1 MLEYFSPPVRA
12 SSMRDSCHYYLLPIG
27 GMATTALAG
36 LLAESGYRVCG
47 VDAALYPP
55 AAELLAE
62 LQIPVRLG
70 FDPPQM
76 PVVEKTVV
84 IGNAVPSTNAE
95 VQEVLARGLPYTSQA
110 ALLGEL
116 FCQGRKTVVVAGTH
130 GKTTTTALLAH
141 VFTHAGLDPT
151 AFIGGVPR
159 GGKPW
164 RLGQWPWTVVEGD
177 EYNTAFFDKGPKF
190 LHYFPH
196 IFVVN
201 NVEFD
206 HADLYPSLDAILA
219 AFRAGVARLPG
230 DGWAV
235 ANADD
240 PGASEVATTAP
251 RVLWY
256 GQSKKAQV
264 RCRRFSHRAGNLVAE
279 VDLNGSRWELE
290 TPLAGRHNVSNLL
303 AVAAVSLLAG
313 VAPETLQET
322 VRSFPGVRRRL
333 EVLGEAKGI
342 TVVDDFAHHPTAV
355 RLTLEGAR
363 QRFPGRRLVV
373 AFEPRS
379 LTAGRAD
386 FFPLYED
393 AFALAD
399 VVVLAPVFHRHRLQ
413 ADELLDRYALAR
425 SLRGKGVE
433 TFVVEDGND
442 PFTVLLSL
450 LQPGDLF
457 LAMSSGDFA
466 GLPRRLLAAFGA

>member
-1 MLEYFSPPVRA
+1 
-12 SSMRDSCHYYLLPIG
+12 MRDSCHYYLLPIG

-36 LLAESGYRVCG
+36 LLSESGFRLCG

-55 AAELLAE
+55 ASELLAE
-62 LQIPVRLG
+62 LRVPVRLG
-70 FDPPQM
+70 FDPAQVPA
-76 PVVEKTVV
+76 VEKAVV
-84 IGNAVPSTNAE
+84 IGNAVPITNPE
-95 VQEVLARGLPYTSQA
+95 VQEVLSRGLPYTSQA

-141 VFTHAGLDPT
+141 VLTQAGLDPT

-164 RLGQWPWTVVEGD
+164 RLGQSPWTVVEGD

-219 AFRAGVARLPG
+219 AFRAGVARLPAS
-230 DGWAV
+230 GWVV

-240 PGASEVATTAP
+240 PGAREVAATA
-251 RVLWY
+251 RQVLWY
-256 GQSKKAQV
+256 GITPEAQV
-264 RCRRFSHRAGNLVAE
+264 RCRRFGHRNGNLVAE
-279 VDLNGSRWELE
+279 VTLDGTAWELE
-290 TPLAGRHNVSNLL
+290 VPLVGRHNLANLL

-313 VAPETLQET
+313 VAPETLQKALA
-322 VRSFPGVRRRL
+322 SFPGVRRRL
-333 EVLGEAKGI
+333 EVLGEAGGV

-355 RLTLEGAR
+355 QLTLEGAR

-379 LTAGRAD
+379 LTAGRAEL
-386 FFPLYED
+386 FPLYEQ
-393 AFALAD
+393 AFAFAD
-399 VVVLAPVFHRHRLQ
+399 VVLLAPVFHRQRLAAGQ
-413 ADELLDRYALAR
+413 LLDRHALAG
-425 SLRGKGVE
+425 SLKAKGVHAL
-433 TFVVEDGND
+433 VVEDGGD
-442 PFTVLLSL
+442 PLPVLLPL
-450 LQPGDLF
+450 LRPGDVC

-466 GLPRRLLAAFGA
+466 GLPRRLLAALGA